1 MNDVFGYIAYG
12 ENELYHRGALLSA
25 LKLLHHCPTARITVA
40 TDRSE
45 LFRGYPIETML
56 ITTEQKEQWSFGG
69 RYHFGIKAGTMREL
83 LRRADRLLFMDT
95 DMYPVGDPSKGFHSI
110 SAIHS
115 IMRLCEGKHRIYQ
128 RALPGKN
135 ISIGGQV
142 LTGQEPMWNSGIV
155 GIHRESLSAM
165 VDAFAAIKVV
175 HEVTD
180 TWAPEQFCLGV
191 ALSQTAEPSARIAC
205 RSGTTTPE
213 AKSSSLSRAY
223 MRSLMLTARCQ
234 SASRLQRPVD
244 IVCGGRP
251 WIYGIRSIGSHCDG
265 MAMHEESVSIQ
276 AALKRDP
283 RTSHLWGEPE
293 EGVWNVCRHSVDH
306 RGVLF
311 GGRQCQL

>member
-40 TDRSE
+40 TDRPE

-56 ITTEQKEQWSFGG
+56 ITTEQKDQWSFGG
-69 RYHFGIKAGTMREL
+69 SYHFGIKAGTMREL

-142 LTGQEPMWNSGIV
+142 LTGQEPMWNSGVV

-180 TWAPEQFCLGV
+180 TWAPKQFCLGV
-191 ALSQTAEPSARIAC
+191 ALSQNGRTISPHRLPIRHYNTRGKKQFAEPRVHAFFNAYGSVPVGQQVAKAGRY
-205 RSGTTTPE
+205 RLWRTPLDLWHQKHR
-213 AKSSSLSRAY
+213 KSL
-223 MRSLMLTARCQ
+223 
-234 SASRLQRPVD
+234 
-244 IVCGGRP
+244 
-251 WIYGIRSIGSHCDG
+251 
-265 MAMHEESVSIQ
+265 
-276 AALKRDP
+276 
-283 RTSHLWGEPE
+283 
-293 EGVWNVCRHSVDH
+293 
-306 RGVLF
+306 
-311 GGRQCQL
+311 